1 MSQLESLGLLVQA
14 IQEGNASDINQLF
27 DKLMV
32 EKIADLV
39 EYKKAEIAEKEIN
52 ELSKNTLKS
61 YIRKSANSATQLRDK
76 AKNQEKKS
84 LEYNAKAFSGSKEA
98 RIKSDTWANKAK
110 ESREKANIRL
120 NHRMNAMEKLKASK

>member
-14 IQEGNASDINQLF
+14 IQEGNASDMNQLF

-61 YIRKSANSATQLRDK
+61 YIRKSANNATQLRDK

-98 RIKSDTWANKAK
+98 RIKSDTWANKAM